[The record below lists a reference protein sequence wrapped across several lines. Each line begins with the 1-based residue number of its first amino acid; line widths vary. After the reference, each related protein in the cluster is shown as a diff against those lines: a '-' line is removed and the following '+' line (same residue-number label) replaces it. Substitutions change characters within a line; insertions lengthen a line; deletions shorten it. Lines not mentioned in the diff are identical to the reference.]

1 MSRKI
6 FTNCGNL
13 LLIWAFSR
21 DDRWARRRSRRR
33 CPTADRCL
41 AGCGGREGRE
51 GQMRANDGERA
62 KNVRSRKRGSG
73 TRSARAH
80 RRRKRGGRGFG
91 RDRMPRSEPI
101 TESDAGEPPA
111 SERRRLGCAREAA
124 RRRTGAGRPSLRAR
138 VDPGFVAGFDGNP
151 LLRSRI
157 RASVR
162 EGISVSAGQSI
173 AHEQL
178 GEERQP
184 SPFSDCGFP

>member
-21 DDRWARRRSRRR
+21 DDRWTRRRSRRR

-51 GQMRANDGERA
+51 GQMRANDGERT
-62 KNVRSRKRGSG
+62 KNGRGRKRGSG
-73 TRSARAH
+73 PRSARAH
-80 RRRKRGGRGFG
+80 RRRKRGARGFG

-111 SERRRLGCAREAA
+111 SEWRRLGCAREAA
-124 RRRTGAGRPSLRAR
+124 RWRTGAGRPSLRAR

>member
-41 AGCGGREGRE
+41 AGCGGREGAPGRADAGGRWRARE
-51 GQMRANDGERA
+51 ERSQPKA
-62 KNVRSRKRGSG
+62 RVGH
-73 TRSARAH
+73 TQCASAWEVQTQ
-80 RRRKRGGRGFG
+80 GRGFG

-124 RRRTGAGRPSLRAR
+124 RRCTGAGRPPLRAR

-151 LLRSRI
+151 PLRSRI

-162 EGISVSAGQSI
+162 
-173 AHEQL
+173 
-178 GEERQP
+178 
-184 SPFSDCGFP
+184 